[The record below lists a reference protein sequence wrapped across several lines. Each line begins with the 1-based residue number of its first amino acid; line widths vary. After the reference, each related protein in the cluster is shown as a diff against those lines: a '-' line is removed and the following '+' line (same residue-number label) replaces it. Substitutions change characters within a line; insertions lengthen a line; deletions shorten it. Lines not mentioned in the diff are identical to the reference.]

1 MICLEVALLWQKFL
15 PDHFVCQKKCLCEK
29 DLNIFLENYCLSAFP
44 EGSDRLLNPYPL
56 LKTAFPHMSRALD
69 HERGQFTLVGLLPR
83 FRITAKY
90 SKLFR
95 RSSWSQEK
103 KEQPFTK
110 ATFSFSFFSS
120 SSFSFFSCSL
130 FFFLLSGFL
139 FFSCSLSLFLSF
151 SFSLSL
157 PFPSPLS
164 LSLCL
169 SLSPS
174 FSFSFS
180 LYLSLFISLSLS
192 LFIFLF
198 LFLFPSL
205 SHSVSLSLSLFVSL
219 FLFLFLFLFIL
230 LYLYIYIYI
239 FRYKILRCKSNAIK
253 MLNPTHY
260 KYYNVIRFNS

>member
-157 PFPSPLS
+157 PFPPLSLSLSLSLSLFLFLFLSLSFSFYFSFSFSLYLPFPLPLSLS

-169 SLSPS
+169 SLS
-174 FSFSFS
+174 FAFCF
-180 LYLSLFISLSLS
+180 SLSLS
-192 LFIFLF
+192 LPL
-198 LFLFPSL
+198 P
-205 SHSVSLSLSLFVSL
+205 
-219 FLFLFLFLFIL
+219 
-230 LYLYIYIYI
+230 LYLIIFIYIYI

-260 KYYNVIRFNS
+260 KYYKYYNVIRFNS

>member
-130 FFFLLSGFL
+130 FFSCFLV
-139 FFSCSLSLFLSF
+139 FSFSLVLFLSF
-151 SFSLSL
+151 SLSRSLFLFLFLLLSLSLFVSLSL
-157 PFPSPLS
+157 PL
-164 LSLCL
+164 
-169 SLSPS
+169 
-174 FSFSFS
+174 
-180 LYLSLFISLSLS
+180 SLSLS

-198 LFLFPSL
+198 LFLFLFLSL
-205 SHSVSLSLSLFVSL
+205 SSFSSSSFPLSLTLSLSLSFAFCFSLSLSLPL
-219 FLFLFLFLFIL
+219 P
-230 LYLYIYIYI
+230 LYLIIFIYIYI